1 MCSRTHVCLV
11 CCSYGWAFLAVAT
24 NPAMDNMQ
32 QAVAAGYVEA
42 QLTQHRIYQFAIN
55 TGLLTPFPADEIK
68 FMEANEA
75 YLDVQTAAE
84 AKSDYWEQVKLMSAQ
99 VQAFGSS
106 LATLRGADCL
116 CTAEHRSGTGVQ

>member
-1 MCSRTHVCLV
+1 
-11 CCSYGWAFLAVAT
+11 
-24 NPAMDNMQ
+24 MDNMQ

-84 AKSDYWEQVKLMSAQ
+84 VKSDYWEQVKLMSAQ

-116 CTAEHRSGTGVQ
+116 CTPEHRSGTGVQ